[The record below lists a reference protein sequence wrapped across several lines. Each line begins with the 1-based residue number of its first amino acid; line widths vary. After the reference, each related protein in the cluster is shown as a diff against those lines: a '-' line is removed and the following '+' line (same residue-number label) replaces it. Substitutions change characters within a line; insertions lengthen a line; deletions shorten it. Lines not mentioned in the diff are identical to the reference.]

1 MAIGKVIKG
10 DSGSEPL
17 PGGDRPVLRPPR
29 PGVMNAEVFEARQG
43 AQGIIEEAQREKE
56 RIIAEA
62 QREKEDMLA
71 KAREQGRQEGLAQ
84 ATETLLRAKMQAGEI
99 LAREERD
106 VVTLACKIAEKII
119 GRDVE
124 RDPALLADI
133 CAKAIEE
140 LRSARAVVLRVNP
153 KTAAVLRARKA
164 GADGAHRPRGGPGHQ
179 GGPRGRPRWAASCRR
194 SSARW
199 TRSCPPSSR
208 CSRTCCCPT
217 SGKKEGPRV
226 DAMAID
232 LSRYYSL
239 IKEAPLV
246 PGARPRHRADG
257 PGHQGQRAR
266 RARGRGGASSR
277 AKQPRHR

>member
-10 DSGSEPL
+10 DSGSESL

-43 AQGIIEEAQREKE
+43 AQGILEEAQREKE

-62 QREKEDMLA
+62 HREKEDMLA

-124 RDPALLADI
+124 RDPSLLADI

-153 KTAAVLRARKA
+153 KSAAVLRARKA
-164 GADGAHRPRGGPGHQ
+164 ELMELI
-179 GGPRGRPRWAASCRR
+179 GRAVDVAIKEDPEVAPVGCIVQTEFGKVDAQL
-194 SSARW
+194 
-199 TRSCPPSSR
+199 
-208 CSRTCCCPT
+208 PT
-217 SGKKEGPRV
+217 QFEMLQNVLFPDQGKKEGP
-226 DAMAID
+226 A
-232 LSRYYSL
+232 
-239 IKEAPLV
+239 
-246 PGARPRHRADG
+246 
-257 PGHQGQRAR
+257 
-266 RARGRGGASSR
+266 
-277 AKQPRHR
+277 